1 MFQSMTSQLPDNP
14 EATEA
19 KQAEALRRTFHP
31 LRVARVID
39 ETHDSRSIVFDIP
52 EHLAHVFTYRAG
64 QFLTLEVPHDGLRL
78 RRCYSLASAPEIDRE
93 HKVTVKRVAGGRV
106 SNWLHDGVRAG
117 DVISV
122 LPPEGR
128 FVLSATPHTGE
139 LVLFGGGS
147 GITPVI
153 SLLKSALATTTRPV
167 RMVYANRD
175 ERSIIFRAEL
185 DELAARHPERVRI
198 THRLDDRD
206 GFLRAEDVGA
216 LVHEGAD
223 YYLCGP
229 GPFMDTVEKALLDAQ
244 VARERIHVERFVSP
258 PDPKKDHAPAPTVA
272 VVGDVP
278 AAIAVDLNG
287 QQHEVPYAPG
297 RTILQVVRDA
307 GLDAPYSCEE
317 GFCGC
322 CAALLLEGKVSMDA
336 DDALTAADKAR
347 GVVLTCQ
354 SRPLGSKCSIRFVEI

>member
-1 MFQSMTSQLPDNP
+1 MFQSMTNP
-14 EATEA
+14 VATTDDT
-19 KQAEALRRTFHP
+19 QALRRAFHP
-31 LRVARVID
+31 LRVARIID
-39 ETHDSRSIVFDIP
+39 ETHDARSIVFEIP
-52 EHLAHVFTYRAG
+52 AHLAHVFEYRAG
-64 QFLTLEVPHDGLRL
+64 QFLTLEIPHDGLRL
-78 RRCYSLASAPEIDRE
+78 RRCYSLASAPETDRE
-93 HKVTVKRVAGGRV
+93 HKVTVKRVAGGRA
-106 SNWLHDGVRAG
+106 SNWLHDGLREG
-117 DVISV
+117 DVVSV

-128 FVLSATPHTGE
+128 FVLSPTRTGE

-153 SLLKSALATTTRPV
+153 SLLKSALATTPRPV

-185 DELAARHPERVRI
+185 DALVAQHAGRVHI

-206 GFLRAEDVGA
+206 GFLSAADVRAFIQD
-216 LVHEGAD
+216 GAD

-229 GPFMDTVEKALLDAQ
+229 GPFMETVEKALLDAQ
-244 VARERIHVERFVSP
+244 VPPERVHVERFVSP
-258 PDPKKDHAPAPTVA
+258 ADPKPAGAPAPVV

-278 AAIAVDLNG
+278 ATIAVDLNG
-287 QQHEVPYAPG
+287 TQHEVPYAPG

-322 CAALLLEGKVSMDA
+322 CAALLLEGKVTMDA

-347 GVVLTCQ
+347 GIVLTCQ
-354 SRPLGSKCSIRFVEI
+354 SRPQGARCSLRFVEI